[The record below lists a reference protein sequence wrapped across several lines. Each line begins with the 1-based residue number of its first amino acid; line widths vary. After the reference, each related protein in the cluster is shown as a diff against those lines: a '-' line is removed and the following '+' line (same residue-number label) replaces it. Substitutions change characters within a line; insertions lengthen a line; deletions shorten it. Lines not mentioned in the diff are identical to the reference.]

1 MQKKRYII
9 FSLLFFISLGF
20 FVISP
25 VVATEDDLLGVNY
38 ARYSGLENRDIRYS
52 IGSIIQTVLG
62 FLGIGTMVLML
73 YAGFL
78 WMTSMGN
85 DEKVNKAKKIIWGAS
100 IGLAIIMSSYAI
112 TSFVLKSLFQAT
124 HRGFFYYF

>member
-1 MQKKRYII
+1 MKNKII
-9 FSLLFFISLGF
+9 ISLVFLITLSF
-20 FVISP
+20 FVVTP
-25 VVATEDDLLGVNY
+25 VMAGEEDLLGVGY
-38 ARYSGLENRDIRYS
+38 AKYSGLENRDIRYS

-85 DEKVNKAKKIIWGAS
+85 SDKVEQAKKIIWGAA
-100 IGLAIIMSSYAI
+100 IGLAIIMSAYAI
-112 TSFVLKSLFQAT
+112 TSLVLRSLFQAT
-124 HRGFFYYF
+124 HGFFYYF

>member
-52 IGSIIQTVLG
+52 IGSIIQTVLL
-62 FLGIGTMVLML
+62 FL
-73 YAGFL
+73 
-78 WMTSMGN
+78 
-85 DEKVNKAKKIIWGAS
+85 
-100 IGLAIIMSSYAI
+100 
-112 TSFVLKSLFQAT
+112 
-124 HRGFFYYF
+124 